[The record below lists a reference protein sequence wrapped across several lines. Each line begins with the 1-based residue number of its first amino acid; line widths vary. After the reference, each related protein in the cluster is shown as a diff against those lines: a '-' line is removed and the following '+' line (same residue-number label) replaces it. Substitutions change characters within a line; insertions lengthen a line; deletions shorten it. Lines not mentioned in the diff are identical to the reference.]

1 MTAALSNKSRAEPNL
16 TPMLDLVF
24 QLITFFMLVI
34 NFKSNMIDRRMQL
47 PVVGTARPMQKE
59 DRRTFMMVNLN
70 DKGEFTVLG
79 RPLKDDR
86 EIRDYILRQAETD
99 RLTARR
105 RDPNFPEGGELD
117 TWVIIR
123 ADKSTPFNKL
133 YKIIKLCRDEGYRN
147 FAFRALTPAE
157 AAKAQRG
164 AAYSDSVNC
173 DSVNCDSVNCGS
185 VRKINDG
192 QAQLIRRS

>member
-47 PVVGTARPMQKE
+47 PIVGTARPMQKE

-70 DKGEFTVLG
+70 DNGDFTVLG

-86 EIRDYILRQAETD
+86 EIRDYILRQADAD

-105 RDPNFPEGGELD
+105 RDPNFQVGGELD

-133 YKIIKLCRDEGYRN
+133 YNIIKLCRDEGYRN

-164 AAYSDSVNC
+164 AA
-173 DSVNCDSVNCGS
+173 
-185 VRKINDG
+185 
-192 QAQLIRRS
+192 

>member
-1 MTAALSNKSRAEPNL
+1 
-16 TPMLDLVF
+16 
-24 QLITFFMLVI
+24 VI

-47 PVVGTARPMQKE
+47 PVVGTARPMPKE

-79 RPLKDDR
+79 RPLRD
-86 EIRDYILRQAETD
+86 EQIRDYIVRQAQTD

-123 ADKSTPFNKL
+123 ADRATPFSKL
-133 YKIIKLCRDEGYRN
+133 YKVIKLCRDEGYRN
-147 FAFRALTPAE
+147 FAFRALTPAD

-164 AAYSDSVNC
+164 SA
-173 DSVNCDSVNCGS
+173 
-185 VRKINDG
+185 
-192 QAQLIRRS
+192 

>member
-1 MTAALSNKSRAEPNL
+1 
-16 TPMLDLVF
+16 
-24 QLITFFMLVI
+24 
-34 NFKSNMIDRRMQL
+34 
-47 PVVGTARPMQKE
+47 
-59 DRRTFMMVNLN
+59 MMVNLN

-79 RPLKDDR
+79 RPLKNDR
-86 EIRDYILRQAETD
+86 EIRDYILLQAETD

-164 AAYSDSVNC
+164 AA
-173 DSVNCDSVNCGS
+173 
-185 VRKINDG
+185 
-192 QAQLIRRS
+192 